1 MHHLCGQA
9 ILKSTVSMNESLSIQ
24 RMLYP
29 ESTCFGC
36 GQANSRG
43 LRLQSFHS
51 EGGVVATF
59 LPGEEHGNGMGAL
72 NGGII
77 ATILD
82 CHSGAAV
89 LSESSAGSDTL
100 VDLWVTAGL
109 NIRYRLPTSVD
120 GTCELF
126 AQINEKSDSSMIV
139 SASLSASGKMRVQA
153 ESRWARVRPR

>member
-1 MHHLCGQA
+1 M
-9 ILKSTVSMNESLSIQ
+9 VSGPMSIQ
-24 RMLYP
+24 RTLYP
-29 ESTCFGC
+29 KSTCFGC
-36 GQANSRG
+36 GQANTQG
-43 LRLQSFHS
+43 LQLQSFH
-51 EGGVVATF
+51 EDDGVVATF
-59 LPGEEHGNGMGAL
+59 IPGEEHSNGMGFL

-89 LSESSAGSDTL
+89 LAESSAGRDTL

-120 GTCELF
+120 GPCELF
-126 AQINEKSDSSMIV
+126 AQISEKSDSSMTV